1 MTRTTAVEGDQTD
14 HELVA
19 RLVRGDE
26 DAFRELVREHDA
38 GLRRLARLYVADA
51 VADDVVQET
60 WVIVIRALPRF
71 EGRSSLKT
79 WICGILVNVA
89 RRRAQR
95 EGRTV
100 PFALAG
106 GTSGAWTGTVDP
118 SRLQHPELG
127 ANYWPSPP
135 TWERDPA
142 DAALAT
148 ETREVVLR
156 TLREIPPAQREVMT
170 LRDIEG
176 WTAAEVG
183 EVLGISDVN
192 QRTLLHRARVAVRA
206 ALEEYFNG

>member
-1 MTRTTAVEGDQTD
+1 
-14 HELVA
+14 
-19 RLVRGDE
+19 
-26 DAFRELVREHDA
+26 
-38 GLRRLARLYVADA
+38 
-51 VADDVVQET
+51 
-60 WVIVIRALPRF
+60 VIRGLARF

-79 WICGILVNVA
+79 WIYGILVNVA

-100 PFALAG
+100 PFASMG
-106 GTSGAWTGTVDP
+106 RSGDSWSGTVDP
-118 SRLQHPELG
+118 ARLRHPELG
-127 ANYWPSPP
+127 AGYWPSPP
-135 TWERDPA
+135 TWARDPA
-142 DAALAT
+142 DAALAA
-148 ETREVVLR
+148 ETRAVVLR
-156 TLREIPPAQREVMT
+156 TLGEIPPAQREVMT

>member
-1 MTRTTAVEGDQTD
+1 MTRATAVEST
-14 HELVA
+14 HAERELVR
-19 RLVRGDE
+19 RLVDGDE
-26 DAFRELVREHDA
+26 DAFRELVRLHDA
-38 GLRRLARLYVADA
+38 GLRRMARLYVADA
-51 VADDVVQET
+51 LADDVVQDT
-60 WVIVIRALPRF
+60 WVTVIRGVGNF

-79 WICGILVNVA
+79 WIYGILVNVA

-100 PFALAG
+100 PFASAGETG
-106 GTSGAWTGTVDP
+106 GTWSGTVDP
-118 SRLQHPELG
+118 ARLRHPELG
-127 ANYWPSPP
+127 VGYWPSPP
-135 TWERDPA
+135 TWARDPA
-142 DAALAT
+142 DAALAA
-148 ETREVVLR
+148 ETRAVVLR
-156 TLREIPPAQREVMT
+156 TLGEIPPAQREVMT